1 MNAVPSQAPAVSGGR
16 VGSQEKRSGK
26 VGCTNMY
33 LMDAGKRMMDA
44 ATSGKTWPA
53 PTAVE
58 VGQVRQVQVDV
69 CGVTEGAVCVC
80 VLYWMSPIAEERV
93 RNEKCRA
100 G

>member
-1 MNAVPSQAPAVSGGR
+1 
-16 VGSQEKRSGK
+16 
-26 VGCTNMY
+26 
-33 LMDAGKRMMDA
+33 MMDA

-80 VLYWMSPIAEERV
+80 VCAVLDEPD
-93 RNEKCRA
+93 CR
-100 G
+100 GKSS